1 MYFWLASMIQD
12 KNEMVLPHDTVL
24 ELPDTKAD
32 VFFDKFHQTLL
43 IFEISIA
50 NIQFC
55 IIELIIAEFIMM
67 KCRAFFTTQQITLI
81 QFFSLK
87 ISL

>member
-1 MYFWLASMIQD
+1 MHRYLYFWQA
-12 KNEMVLPHDTVL
+12 DTVL
-24 ELPDTKAD
+24 ELPDTKADD

-55 IIELIIAEFIMM
+55 IIELIIAESIMM

-81 QFFSLK
+81 QFFL
-87 ISL
+87 